1 MKKKINIPLIAFIIA
16 IAALIFSVATLIKC
30 IIQNQNIFIAILG
43 VVGTALI
50 LGVCAITLYLNK
62 AYSEENEDEEN
73 DESQKELSEDSEEDH
88 DSKKDDDLEEDNESE
103 DDNNKDDDTPE
114 DEEEVEELN
123 IDALKIDN
131 EKNDK

>member
-73 DESQKELSEDSEEDH
+73 DESQKELSKDSEE
-88 DSKKDDDLEEDNESE
+88 DDDLEEDNESE
-103 DDNNKDDDTPE
+103 DDNDKDDDTPE